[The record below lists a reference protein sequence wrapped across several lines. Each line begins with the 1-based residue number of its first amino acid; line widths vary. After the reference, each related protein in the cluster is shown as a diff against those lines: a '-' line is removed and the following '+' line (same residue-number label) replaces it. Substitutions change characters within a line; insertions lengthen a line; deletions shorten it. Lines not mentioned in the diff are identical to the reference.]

1 MLLSA
6 GLMVLTIVLVL
17 VHEARSANDSHQ
29 HCPPSS
35 CGNIHNISYPFWLN
49 GDPTICG
56 DPKYNLSC
64 ENNQTVLYLYDGRYY
79 VQEID
84 YNNYTIRV
92 VDSGIQKDN
101 YSFIPRYS
109 LGSSNFSLRDPYTPS
124 YPSIQVSSEADQSS
138 YSCNVR
144 GGFDDLH
151 YQRYMVFVNCE
162 KQVKSRLYLDISTCF
177 KNGVYSSN
185 SFLSHS
191 KRYTYVI
198 ADQITVLDLEES
210 CQIEQ
215 MSLATTSW
223 LPYWPNNHSSVRYF
237 LCNDFYDAVVSGF
250 MLSWFQATCDNFTDS
265 YCYINDY
272 ANNSVQ
278 CNVDP
283 MSAGA

>member
-1 MLLSA
+1 
-6 GLMVLTIVLVL
+6 MVLTIVLVL

-29 HCPPSS
+29 HCPPPS

-49 GDPTICG
+49 GDPAICG
-56 DPKYNLSC
+56 DRRYNLSC

-109 LGSSNFSLRDPYTPS
+109 LSLSNFSSGDDPYTPWS
-124 YPSIQVSSEADQSS
+124 PYIHVSNDLTESFYE
-138 YSCNVR
+138 CNVR
-144 GGFDDLH
+144 DDVIDH
-151 YQRYMVFVNCE
+151 NTCMVFMNCE

-198 ADQITVLDLEES
+198 AHDLSPLDLEES

-223 LPYWPNNHSSVRYF
+223 VPYWPNNYSSVRYF

-250 MLSWFQATCDNFTDS
+250 MLSWFQASCDNFTHDG
-265 YCYINDY
+265 CYINDY

>member
-1 MLLSA
+1 MARRMLFSA
-6 GLMVLTIVLVL
+6 GLMVLITVVLVL
-17 VHEARSANDSHQ
+17 VHEARSANDSHH
-29 HCPPSS
+29 HCRSS
-35 CGNIHNISYPFWLN
+35 CGNIHNIKYPFWLN

-56 DPKYNLSC
+56 DQRYNLSC
-64 ENNQTVLYLYDGRYY
+64 EYNQTVLYLYNGRYY
-79 VQEID
+79 VREIN
-84 YNNYTIRV
+84 YSSYTIRV
-92 VDSGIQKDN
+92 IDSGIQKDN

-109 LGSSNFSLRDPYTPS
+109 LGESNFSSGDDSYTLRPMRMQRLYNLIAPS
-124 YPSIQVSSEADQSS
+124 YDCPGSDD
-138 YSCNVR
+138 
-144 GGFDDLH
+144 FDH
-151 YQRYMVFVNCE
+151 QTTYMVFVNCE

-198 ADQITVLDLEES
+198 AGWMSVWDLEES

-223 LPYWPNNHSSVRYF
+223 LPYWPNNYSSARYF

-250 MLSWFQATCDNFTDS
+250 MLSWFQVN
-265 YCYINDY
+265 YY
-272 ANNSVQ
+272 ANISFQ